1 MDEGAWR
8 TTVHGVTKS
17 QTRLNR
23 LSIHAHNLETND
35 TIITPRSEEAKGG
48 WSWNL
53 ETQLAVR
60 VLLLVQGFHQI
71 EANPQE
77 WSRKQRHPSLS
88 LFLPSHLEC
97 SALFEPS
104 WSQL

>member
-1 MDEGAWR
+1 MDEGAWQ
-8 TTVHGVTKS
+8 TTVPGVTKS

-23 LSIHAHNLETND
+23 LSIHVHNLETND

-48 WSWNL
+48 VVTESRN
-53 ETQLAVR
+53 TPAVR

-77 WSRKQRHPSLS
+77 WSIKQRHPSLS